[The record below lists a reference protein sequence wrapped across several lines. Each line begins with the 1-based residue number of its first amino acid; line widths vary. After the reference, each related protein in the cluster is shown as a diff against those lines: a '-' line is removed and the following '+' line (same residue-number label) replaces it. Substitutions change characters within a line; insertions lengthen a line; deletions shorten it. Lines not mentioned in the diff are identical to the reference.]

1 MKIPMWWKFS
11 WDIAAANLEAQRVI
25 ALRVM
30 KLAKGGPAAQKEARK
45 MVNEK
50 MLASVEAAA
59 TLASGGS
66 PEKVLGRYR
75 TIMRANAKR
84 LSARRRRRGS

>member
-1 MKIPMWWKFS
+1 MNLLWWKFPL
-11 WDIAAANLEAQRVI
+11 DIAAANLEAQRVI

-30 KLAKGGPAAQKEARK
+30 KLAKGGPAAQREAQT

-50 MLASVEAAA
+50 IAASMEAAV
-59 TLASGGS
+59 TMASGGS
-66 PEKVLGRYR
+66 PEKVLRRYR

-84 LSARRRRRGS
+84 LTANKPPRT